1 MVTRQKTKFILSF
14 GKNNFILCKIN
25 NMALVRMTLTQ
36 YAKKAGYKG
45 RQAIQYRID
54 NGLPLDGVVKT
65 EYLLGRYILEVD
77 LQELKK
83 SLKKVA

>member
-1 MVTRQKTKFILSF
+1 
-14 GKNNFILCKIN
+14 
-25 NMALVRMTLTQ
+25 MTLTQ

-54 NGLPLDGVVKT
+54 EGLHLPGVVKK
-65 EYLLGRYILEVD
+65 EFVLGRYILEVD
-77 LQELKK
+77 VEALKK